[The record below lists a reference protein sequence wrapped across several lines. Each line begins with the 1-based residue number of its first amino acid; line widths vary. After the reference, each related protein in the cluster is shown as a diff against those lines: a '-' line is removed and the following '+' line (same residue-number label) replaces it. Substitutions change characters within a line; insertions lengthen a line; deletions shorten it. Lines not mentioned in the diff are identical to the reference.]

1 MSARI
6 LVIDDETNIR
16 TMIRLALEHVGYEVE
31 TASDGQEGLQKF
43 GNGEGWD
50 LVLLDQRMPGMAG
63 IDVLKEIYR
72 RNHSAR
78 VILITA
84 FGTIDLAI
92 EAIQSGA
99 SDFLRKPFTVDTLRG
114 AVRNALAR
122 EVKRMAAVPVDLVC
136 REFSRTAI
144 NGYSFEVMETYQD
157 EQTLDIVCHFQVTG
171 ADLKAH
177 QVTVVLPAYVTELVK
192 AHFDAE
198 TLPYGNRLWQAM
210 CEETLANYLWQ
221 NAELPPDGRIQVENL
236 SSSIREWLE
245 KVLTVD
251 TSEHHA

>member
-16 TMIRLALEHVGYEVE
+16 TMIRLALQHVGYEVE
-31 TASDGQEGLQKF
+31 TASDGPEGLLKF
-43 GNGEGWD
+43 GQGEGWD

-63 IDVLKEIYR
+63 VDVLKEIYK
-72 RNHSAR
+72 RNSSAR

-99 SDFLRKPFTVDTLRG
+99 SDFLRKPFTADTLRG
-114 AVRNALAR
+114 AVRNALSR
-122 EVKRMAAVPVDLVC
+122 EVQRMSAVPVDLVC

-144 NGYSFEVMETYQD
+144 NGYSFEALETYRD
-157 EQTLDIVCHFQVTG
+157 EDTLEIVSHFEVTG
-171 ADLKAH
+171 ADLKANK
-177 QVTVVLPAYVTELVK
+177 VTIVLPVYVTELVK
-192 AHFDAE
+192 AHFDAD

-221 NAELPPDGRIQVENL
+221 NAELPPGGRIQVEDL

-245 KVLTVD
+245 KILTVEM
-251 TSEHHA
+251 SEHHA